1 MKKKL
6 QAIAFN
12 CGFLITTQLT
22 AIYTLKEDIEFIRLT
37 REYYSLRYKNFDFIT
52 YYLTYIKS
60 LKERIRETNVILD
73 DDKQILLCFDITLSE
88 EFQYFIKIWA
98 ITPRIIT
105 NKTRNIL
112 LKEERRRKTL
122 NSGTVRVE
130 LIAITRYSGKR
141 DTRERSIINQEND
154 IKCSRYEKPHEND
167 NCWRLYSELAPEWL
181 QER

>member
-88 EFQYFIKIWA
+88 EFQYFIKI
-98 ITPRIIT
+98 
-105 NKTRNIL
+105 
-112 LKEERRRKTL
+112 
-122 NSGTVRVE
+122 
-130 LIAITRYSGKR
+130 
-141 DTRERSIINQEND
+141 
-154 IKCSRYEKPHEND
+154 
-167 NCWRLYSELAPEWL
+167 
-181 QER
+181 